1 MIADSALTYLS
12 IGAMFGLTAGLS
24 PGPMLML
31 IISQTLQHNKSEG
44 TKIAFAPLITDLPVI
59 LITYFIF
66 SQFSQYTTVLGI
78 IALAGGI
85 YVTRMGYLTMR
96 TKALTIETTSV
107 KPDSFKKGIITSFL
121 NPNPYF
127 FWLTVGTP
135 IIFKAYNVSLV
146 AVIVF
151 LLSFYTM
158 LVGSAIGIALVV
170 EHTKT
175 FLKSNAYLWVMR
187 ILGVVL
193 MVFALFFFRDA
204 VKILFHT

>member
-1 MIADSALTYLS
+1 MAVR
-12 IGAMFGLTAGLS
+12 F
-24 PGPMLML
+24 
-31 IISQTLQHNKSEG
+31 Q
-44 TKIAFAPLITDLPVI
+44 LPV
-59 LITYFIF
+59 
-66 SQFSQYTTVLGI
+66 SYTHLDV
-78 IALAGGI
+78 
-85 YVTRMGYLTMR
+85 YKRQ
-96 TKALTIETTSV
+96 IETTPV
-107 KPDSFKKGIITSFL
+107 KPNSFKKGIITSFL

-187 ILGVVL
+187 FLGATL
-193 MVFALFFFRDA
+193 MVFAMFFFRDA
-204 VKILFHT
+204 VKILFHP